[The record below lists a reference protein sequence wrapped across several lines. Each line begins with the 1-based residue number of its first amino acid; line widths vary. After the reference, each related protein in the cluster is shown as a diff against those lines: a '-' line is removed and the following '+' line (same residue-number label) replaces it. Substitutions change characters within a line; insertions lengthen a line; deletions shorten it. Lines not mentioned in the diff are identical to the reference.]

1 MYNIKHF
8 LIAKGGLSILCAH
21 DIPTPS
27 LGVSNGVHV
36 SKNILWKKN
45 MSCLIE
51 SQGHPKVRVAVK
63 PQVLI
68 RVQECICGS
77 WSVIQKWS
85 VILANPV
92 MSYDAAL

>member
-1 MYNIKHF
+1 
-8 LIAKGGLSILCAH
+8 
-21 DIPTPS
+21 
-27 LGVSNGVHV
+27 
-36 SKNILWKKN
+36 